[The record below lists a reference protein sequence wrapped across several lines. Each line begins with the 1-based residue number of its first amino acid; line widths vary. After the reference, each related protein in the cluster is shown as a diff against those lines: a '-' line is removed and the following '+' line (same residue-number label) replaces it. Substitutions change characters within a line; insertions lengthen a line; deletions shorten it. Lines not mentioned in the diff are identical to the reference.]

1 MFSWEM
7 GMSGSCC
14 MRSCLLQFCL
24 ESPLLC
30 KSSLGKAAS
39 VWFTC
44 YWEDKRSPGSIF
56 LFSPVRQD
64 ELFLSQKWEI
74 SAARDL
80 WHIKPGQKFHEMTFQ
95 LCYWLCRK
103 LTAERVRGMEWGCSA
118 FSRHPAGHKLLCHTD
133 GGRQTSPGDL
143 DRWCGNCSLCTWLAK
158 HLFSAAKERH
168 SKTNES
174 PLPASKMSW
183 ILI

>member
-64 ELFLSQKWEI
+64 GLFLSQKWEI

-80 WHIKPGQKFHEMTFQ
+80 WQIKPGQKFHELTFQ